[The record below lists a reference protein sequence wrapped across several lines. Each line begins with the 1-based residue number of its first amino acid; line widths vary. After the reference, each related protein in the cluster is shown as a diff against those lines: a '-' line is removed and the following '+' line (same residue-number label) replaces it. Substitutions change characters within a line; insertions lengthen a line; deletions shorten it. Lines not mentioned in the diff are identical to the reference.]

1 MRPFGFALEIPHN
14 QGMERIILEVVLIGA
29 LIIVNGLFSMTEIAV
44 VSARRMRLQG
54 AAGEGSKG
62 AAAAI
67 ELQERPERFLSAVQI
82 GITLVGIL
90 SGAFG
95 GAFLSQ
101 EVSALVATVPALEP
115 YSASIGF
122 GLVILVITYF
132 SLVVGELVPKN
143 IALNMPE
150 AVATTF
156 SRPMRFVS
164 KLTAPVVWL
173 LSRST
178 RVVLR
183 LFRVSEATD
192 SVMTEEEI
200 RAHIAQGTETGVF
213 HSSEQELIESVLRL
227 DDLRA
232 TALMTSRVK
241 IEWINLED
249 DTETIKRRLAES
261 GFSRLPA
268 GRGSLDELAG
278 VIEKRDVL
286 VQMLEGK
293 DLDLAASLREPT
305 FVPETVTVLELLALF
320 RSTASDVVFIVD
332 EFGSIEGL
340 VTLKDVLE
348 EIVGDFPIGGAVQ
361 GSMFVREDGSMLI
374 DGSLPVDEFLEA
386 IGVKALPAGERGMYQ
401 TLAGFVLTRLEK
413 LPHEG
418 DHFEWNGRRF
428 EVMDMDGR
436 RVDKVLVSDVPAD

>member
-1 MRPFGFALEIPHN
+1 
-14 QGMERIILEVVLIGA
+14 MERIILEIVLIGA
-29 LIIVNGLFSMTEIAV
+29 LIFINGLFSMTELAV

-54 AAGEGSKG
+54 AAEGGSKG

-95 GAFLSQ
+95 GALLSQ
-101 EVSALVATVPALEP
+101 EVAAAVATIPMLEP
-115 YSASIGF
+115 YAPTIGF

-132 SLVVGELVPKN
+132 TLVVGELVPKN

-150 AVATTF
+150 RVAAFF

-178 RVVLR
+178 RMVLG
-183 LFRVSEATD
+183 LFRISEASE

-200 RAHIAQGTETGVF
+200 KAHIAQGTEIGVF
-213 HSSEQELIESVLRL
+213 HSSEKELIDSVLRF

-241 IEWINLED
+241 IEWIDLD
-249 DTETIKRRLAES
+249 DDPEANMRRLAES
-261 GFSRLPA
+261 SYSRLPA
-268 GRGSLDELAG
+268 GRGTLDELVG

-286 VQMLEGK
+286 VQLLENREV
-293 DLDLAASLREPT
+293 DLSVVLREPT
-305 FVPETVTVLELLALF
+305 FIPETVTALELLGVF
-320 RSTASDVVFIVD
+320 KNTASDMAFIVD

-348 EIVGDFPIGGAVQ
+348 EIVGDFPVGGVEH
-361 GSMFVREDGSMLI
+361 GNVVVREDGSLLI
-374 DGSLPVDEFLEA
+374 DGSMPVDEFLEA
-386 IGVKALPAGERGMYQ
+386 IGIKGHPAGERGMYQ

-418 DHFEWNGRRF
+418 DHFTWNGRRF
-428 EVMDMDGR
+428 EVVDMDGR